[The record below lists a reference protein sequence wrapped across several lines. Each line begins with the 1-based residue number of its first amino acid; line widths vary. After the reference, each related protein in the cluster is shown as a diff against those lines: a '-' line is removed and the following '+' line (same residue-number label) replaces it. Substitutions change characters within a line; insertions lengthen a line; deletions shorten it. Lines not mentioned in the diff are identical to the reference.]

1 MVLRPGPLLPADAV
15 QREAMLA
22 LQLERPI
29 YQNIK
34 NNLNVPLL
42 QELLAHVTAQ
52 PDGLDLRRW
61 QSNSNVTAVDLPRQI
76 GWLIKTGLIQTQ

>member
-1 MVLRPGPLLPADAV
+1 MVLLPGPLLPADAV

-42 QELLAHVTAQ
+42 QDLLSHVAAQ
-52 PDGLDLRRW
+52 PDGLALQRW
-61 QSNSNVTAVDLPRQI
+61 QVSTETEAHLHRQV
-76 GWLIKTGLIQTQ
+76 GWLIKAGLVTL